1 MKSQSST
8 SDRIV
13 ILDTLRML
21 AVFGVVLMHGYNNP
35 MQHHYVDGGMSW
47 LGNFLEFGKAIRIPF
62 MLWLSGY
69 VLMLVL
75 PKYIERAGGVVPF
88 LIRRAIRLTPPWWLA
103 IGFLLFIENVYAI
116 QHRAN
121 WYFPPIRQ
129 LLSNLLFAPNLTGDE
144 VLIGPAYFLMVDVR
158 LCLQLTVLVICA
170 LLVKRLRWLEIL
182 QVLIVAS
189 LALTMLRHPFIEQHL
204 LGGYWSWFAFGTI
217 CHLQRLIPHR
227 WALLLISL
235 VGMIAKNHIA
245 NASFGISVADI
256 VLVLLALL
264 CVQPKSSFVWSIG
277 LKWRHLATTSYI
289 LFLIHAPIQIHAF
302 TFEKLFLGRGW
313 HPATIYL
320 TVCLLPLL
328 LAIAITPLMNSIDKA
343 LMARLFPRAA
353 AQP

>member
-1 MKSQSST
+1 
-8 SDRIV
+8 
-13 ILDTLRML
+13 
-21 AVFGVVLMHGYNNP
+21 
-35 MQHHYVDGGMSW
+35 
-47 LGNFLEFGKAIRIPF
+47 
-62 MLWLSGY
+62 
-69 VLMLVL
+69 
-75 PKYIERAGGVVPF
+75 
-88 LIRRAIRLTPPWWLA
+88 
-103 IGFLLFIENVYAI
+103 
-116 QHRAN
+116 
-121 WYFPPIRQ
+121 
-129 LLSNLLFAPNLTGDE
+129 
-144 VLIGPAYFLMVDVR
+144 
-158 LCLQLTVLVICA
+158 
-170 LLVKRLRWLEIL
+170 
-182 QVLIVAS
+182 
-189 LALTMLRHPFIEQHL
+189 MLRHPFIEQHL

-227 WALLLISL
+227 WPLLLISL

-277 LKWRHLATTSYI
+277 LKWPHLATTSYI

-328 LAIAITPLMNSIDKA
+328 LAVAITPLMNRIDKI